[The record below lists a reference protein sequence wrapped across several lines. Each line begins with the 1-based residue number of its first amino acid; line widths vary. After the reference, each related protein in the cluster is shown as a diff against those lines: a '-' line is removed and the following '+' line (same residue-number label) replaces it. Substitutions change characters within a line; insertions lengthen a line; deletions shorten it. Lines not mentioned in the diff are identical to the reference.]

1 MSNNLNKKRLAE
13 ALYNSINE
21 GKEDIVLTKSL
32 AAKIVDSIFNP
43 EKKV

>member
-1 MSNNLNKKRLAE
+1 MSNNLNKEPE

-32 AAKIVDSIFNP
+32 AAKIVDLSSTQ
-43 EKKV
+43 KKV